1 MSKNLNYFQNII
13 DKAFKPESNVKNE
26 FIFYLKEKLQFNDN
40 DIYVNKEK
48 IFTDLEE
55 SLVNDFIQKKKAGI
69 PLDYIINSSKFY
81 EEEFYVDQRVL
92 IPRPETELLVDF
104 VNSYDFPKKIKI
116 LDAGTGSGCIGI
128 SIALKNPNFDIYGS
142 DYSLDALNVA
152 SLNKNAFKIK
162 NFSLICS
169 DWLSCFEEDSFDV
182 IISNPPYI
190 TKDDKHLDNLIY
202 EPYEALVASDGG
214 LADIKTITEQSSKML
229 KEGGM
234 LIYEHGYN
242 QSDQV
247 DSIFND
253 FGFIDS
259 KSIKDYQGIKRI
271 SYSFLTY

>member
-13 DKAFKPESNVKNE
+13 DKAFKAESNVKNE
-26 FIFYLKEKLQFNDN
+26 FIFYLKEKLQFKDD
-40 DIYVNKEK
+40 DIYINKEK
-48 IFTDLEE
+48 ILTDSEV
-55 SLVNDFIQKKKAGI
+55 SLVYDFIKKKKAGI

-81 EEEFYVDQRVL
+81 EEEFYVDHRVL

-104 VNSYDFPKKIKI
+104 INSYNFPKKIKI

-128 SIALKNPNFDIYGS
+128 SIALKNLNFDIYGS
-142 DYSLDALNVA
+142 DRSLDALNVA

-162 NFSLICS
+162 NFSLICA
-169 DWLSCFEEDSFDV
+169 DWLSCFGENSFDV

-190 TKDDKHLDNLIY
+190 TKNDEHLDRLIH
-202 EPYEALVASDGG
+202 EPYEALVASDDG
-214 LADIKTITEQSSKML
+214 LADIKTITEQSSKIL

-247 DSIFND
+247 NEIFND

-259 KSIKDYQGIKRI
+259 KSIQDYQGINRI